1 MPNGLFEINPVLLC
15 VNTGGAF
22 FMLVFLALLF

>member
-1 MPNGLFEINPVLLC
+1 LFEINPVSLC